1 MNNDNTGY
9 VYNHSPVLQRVRK
22 LEKNRLVRFVAKVM
36 EESGFKVYQN
46 FKTSRHMID
55 IYGVLPTVLGDM
67 GVVVACKNYDERWE
81 VGLDVLKEM
90 EMVAKTLKA
99 SKVVVITTSY
109 FTKSAINYAGRRNIK
124 IVDKDG
130 LLTMAKKFSG
140 NAASMNETRADVIDN
155 EFEDEEDYVPASNP
169 ISRPKSR
176 VVTSGLINR
185 GKQSLSKKTG
195 QKSVSSVGPMIKA
208 ILRNIIA
215 LIIIVFLLSSFAA
228 YLISFG
234 YKNTAVLGVSKIL
247 FSAILAYGIVILVE
261 RDATKILTKGTTVFF
276 VTMIMHVIIIIL
288 T

>member
-1 MNNDNTGY
+1 
-9 VYNHSPVLQRVRK
+9 VRK

-55 IYGVLPTVLGDM
+55 IYGVLPTVLGDI

-99 SKVVVITTSY
+99 SKVVVVTTSS

-124 IVDKDG
+124 IVDNDG
-130 LLTMAKKFSG
+130 LIAMAKNFSG
-140 NAASMNETRADVIDN
+140 NATSMAENNSDVDVD
-155 EFEDEEDYVPASNP
+155 EFEDEEDYIPASKP
-169 ISRPKSR
+169 ISKPSSG
-176 VVTSGLINR
+176 VVTTGLISR

-195 QKSVSSVGPMIKA
+195 QSSVSSVGPIVKA
-208 ILRNIIA
+208 VLRNIIA
-215 LIIIVFLLSSFAA
+215 LIIIVFLLSSLAA

-234 YKNTAVLGVSKIL
+234 YKNTAILGVSKIL

-261 RDATKILTKGTTVFF
+261 RDATKMLTKGTTVFF
-276 VTMIMHVIIIIL
+276 VTIIMHVIVIIL

>member
-1 MNNDNTGY
+1 M
-9 VYNHSPVLQRVRK
+9 
-22 LEKNRLVRFVAKVM
+22 EKNRLVRFVAKVM

-140 NAASMNETRADVIDN
+140 NAASMNEPRADVIDN

>member
-1 MNNDNTGY
+1 M
-9 VYNHSPVLQRVRK
+9 RK

-55 IYGVLPTVLGDM
+55 IYGVLPTVLGDI

-99 SKVVVITTSY
+99 SKVVVVTTSY

-130 LLTMAKKFSG
+130 LITMAKNFSG
-140 NAASMNETRADVIDN
+140 NTASISESDSNVVMD
-155 EFEDEEDYVPASNP
+155 EFEAEEEYIPASHP
-169 ISRPKSR
+169 ISNPKSQ
-176 VVTSGLINR
+176 VVTTGLINR
-185 GKQSLSKKTG
+185 GKQSLSKKRDKTRAI
-195 QKSVSSVGPMIKA
+195 SVGPIVKA

-215 LIIIVFLLSSFAA
+215 LIIIVFLLSSLAA

-234 YKNTAVLGVSKIL
+234 YKNTAILGVSKIL
-247 FSAILAYGIVILVE
+247 FSAILAYGIVALVE
-261 RDATKILTKGTTVFF
+261 RDATKMLTKGTTVFI
-276 VTMIMHVIIIIL
+276 VTMIIHVIIIIL